1 KQADLLAFQEIS
13 NVNIYL
19 SCCYVLGI
27 LKLDS
32 AALIPY
38 KESLCLKLDDNS
50 YTVLPDIKTSF
61 SYLTDLLIKKKDEM
75 TRTSIE
81 MNTHTMA
88 YITLLITNNQLLP
101 ETLRIWLFS
110 SQACESMF
118 RTARSMS
125 GTFSSVV
132 NFSVTEFLRRAEKL
146 SVLQTIKSEVES
158 NPDFPFHFPSHHK
171 QEIERIVQHEFADAR
186 ELVASLN
193 ITILNKVGNPIAMDE
208 VSVIVENHLVK
219 QQKSVVQVK

>member
-1 KQADLLAFQEIS
+1 
-13 NVNIYL
+13 
-19 SCCYVLGI
+19 
-27 LKLDS
+27 
-32 AALIPY
+32 
-38 KESLCLKLDDNS
+38 
-50 YTVLPDIKTSF
+50 
-61 SYLTDLLIKKKDEM
+61 
-75 TRTSIE
+75 
-81 MNTHTMA
+81 MA

-171 QEIERIVQHEFADAR
+171 QVKLQNFTSTAKISNSLSTKEIERIVQHEFADAR